1 MVRGLKKKLLIGLL
15 SAAVVGTSLAPSVPL
30 VGSFAQEVKA
40 DVATNTIAKS
50 LSLTGTVTEYAYSYG
65 TPTPPAGEGWNLVNS
80 DTYYSDKNGT
90 AIDDNT
96 KNLTKAYVK
105 YRKVV
110 NEEETFDFGE
120 VTVTSTPSKVK
131 FIRPSKPSDLV
142 GAEEYYTDE
151 TLEDIKRVF
160 FSDEPETVENGV
172 ITKTVYYKAKDTS
185 KATVKIVDGN
195 EASTAGGDIKV
206 DSPTIEQKG
215 EVTVS
220 ATAGDSEATATSTTI
235 KTGVDT
241 VIKAI
246 LGDIPNGKK
255 VKKVEATY
263 KKDGVDVTI
272 EGAFNEVTKEV
283 SFELGKVVD
292 DIAVTIV
299 ATVEDVKIKPTIDT
313 SRLKDATAAFEGV
326 TEVKQIGG
334 ELVVA
339 VTPSDSKY
347 LDDLATAGVIS
358 VKTTDGEVFTNAGK
372 LSGRIIFKYDDVKGF
387 KSATPKVVVSGGLA
401 NNAEETSGKDYSK
414 VTAPYD
420 VAIDNTEVLA
430 AYKALHPDSD
440 KNSAVTITATA
451 SEDVPAEFND
461 AISGEQNK
469 NENIK
474 TAITVTVTVKGGET
488 ATAAATATADNA
500 TADVTEFDTPIA
512 IKVLLPVEAQGKGG
526 YMVYRSHNNR
536 VEKLTT
542 TLVGGEGVVVNGK
555 ELTIY
560 TKKLSN
566 FTVLYDSSLTSDS
579 TTPDTPDNP
588 DPVKPDDNKPSEEVK
603 PSNGTTATTNTAKA
617 ATTTKAAKVTTST
630 KKSSKTS
637 SPKTADY
644 AVNSLLA
651 LLTGAAGL
659 FGITLI
665 NKKRKE
671 DEE

>member
-15 SAAVVGTSLAPSVPL
+15 SATVVGTSLAPNVPL

-40 DVATNTIAKS
+40 ENETTNTVPKS
-50 LSLTGTVTEYAYSYG
+50 LSLTGTVSQYSYKFKAVTG
-65 TPTPPAGEGWNLVNS
+65 TPEDGYTQEGETLYTQEVEEWTQLASTGP
-80 DTYYSDKNGT
+80 T
-90 AIDDNT
+90 AKT
-96 KNLTKAYVK
+96 SAYVK
-105 YRKVV
+105 FTKE
-110 NEEETFDFGE
+110 NPE
-120 VTVTSTPSKVK
+120 VEGPEIKYVAASVTSTPTKVTFEK
-131 FIRPSKPSDLV
+131 PSKPSDLV
-142 GAEEYYTDE
+142 GEEVYYLNYSNAEFTN
-151 TLEDIKRVF
+151 
-160 FSDEPETVENGV
+160 PVENWGQEV
-172 ITKTVYYKAKDTS
+172 STSSVTRTVYYKAKDTS
-185 KATVKIVDGN
+185 KANVTIKDGD
-195 EASTAGGDIKV
+195 ESTTAGGNIAV
-206 DSPTIEQKG
+206 TNPTIEQKG
-215 EVTVS
+215 EVSVS
-220 ATAGDSEATATSTTI
+220 APVNNATII

-246 LGDIPNGKK
+246 LSNIPEGKK

-263 KKDGVDVTI
+263 KKDGVDVTV

-326 TEVKQIGG
+326 TEVKQIDG

-347 LDDLATAGVIS
+347 LDDLATDGVIS
-358 VKTTDGEVFTNAGK
+358 VKTTDGEVFTNAGP
-372 LSGRIIFKYDDVKGF
+372 LSGRIIFKRVGNF
-387 KSATPKVVVSGGLA
+387 KSATPKVVVSGGLN

-414 VTAPYD
+414 VEAPYD
-420 VAIDNTEVLA
+420 VSIDNAEVLA

-451 SEDVPAEFND
+451 SEDVPDAFID
-461 AISGEQNK
+461 AINGEQNK

-474 TAITVTVTVKGGET
+474 TAITVTVTVKGGE
-488 ATAAATATADNA
+488 TATADNA

-526 YMVYRSHNNR
+526 YMVYRSHNNNR

-603 PSNGTTATTNTAKA
+603 PSNGTTATTSTAKV
-617 ATTTKAAKVTTST
+617 ATSTTKAAKATTST

>member
-40 DVATNTIAKS
+40 GETTTNIVPKS
-50 LSLTGTVTEYAYSYG
+50 LSLTGTVSQYRYTFGNVTG
-65 TPTPPAGEGWNLVNS
+65 TVPDGYQKVDNTLYKDNE
-80 DTYYSDKNGT
+80 GT
-90 AIDDNT
+90 ALGESGT
-96 KNLTKAYVK
+96 TEVTSAYVRFTRVSPTDSELQNV
-105 YRKVV
+105 YVAAS
-110 NEEETFDFGE
+110 
-120 VTVTSTPSKVK
+120 VTSTPKEVTFAK
-131 FIRPSKPSDLV
+131 PSKPSDLV
-142 GAEEYYTDE
+142 GDEEYFLDKELHNT
-151 TLEDIKRVF
+151 IVF
-160 FSDEPETVENGV
+160 SNNPVPSSSATMTVF
-172 ITKTVYYKAKDTS
+172 YKAKDTS
-185 KATVKIVDGN
+185 KANVTINDGD
-195 EASTAGGDIKV
+195 ETSTAGGNIAV
-206 DSPTIEQKG
+206 TNPTIEQKG
-215 EVTVS
+215 EASVVASTEQ
-220 ATAGDSEATATSTTI
+220 ATNI

-246 LGDIPNGKK
+246 LRGIPEGKK
-255 VKKVEATY
+255 IKKVEASY
-263 KKDGVDVTI
+263 KKDGADITV
-272 EGAFNEVTKEV
+272 EGSFNEVTKEV
-283 SFELGKVVD
+283 SFEIGKVVD

-347 LDDLATAGVIS
+347 LDDLAADGVIS
-358 VKTTDGEVFTNAGK
+358 VKTTDGEEFENAGP
-372 LSGRIIFKYDDVKGF
+372 LSGRIIFKRVGNF
-387 KSATPKVVVSGGLA
+387 KSATPKVVVSGGLN

-414 VTAPYD
+414 VEAPYD
-420 VAIDNTEVLA
+420 VSIDNAEVLA

-440 KNSAVTITATA
+440 KNSAVKITATS
-451 SEDVPAEFND
+451 SETVPAEFND

-488 ATAAATATADNA
+488 ATAATTATEGIA
-500 TADVTEFDTPIA
+500 TEDVPEFDTPIA
-512 IKVLLPVEAQGKGG
+512 IKVLLPVDAQGKGG
-526 YMVYRSHNNR
+526 YFVYRSHKNR

-542 TLVGGEGVVVNGK
+542 TLVGGEGVVVNGA

-566 FTVLYDSSLTSDS
+566 FTVLYDSSLTSDP

-603 PSNGTTATTNTAKA
+603 PSNGTTATTSTAKA
-617 ATTTKAAKVTTST
+617 ATSTTKAAKATTST